1 MKKRMLKEIR
11 TAENTM
17 EAFGGYDH
25 RLRIAEGNF
34 YNEKNL
40 TSRYYPVM
48 STRDARAKLADIEGL
63 QGVLAKETLAW
74 VANGQL
80 YYGGEAV
87 EQIEPGDRS
96 DPTACEPFLLSE
108 GRKTMVAMGANIVI
122 YPDNMMY
129 SPNTGKWEHLFVA
142 FDGNADVYPYYD
154 DDTVAA
160 AVQRYDKL
168 PGGRPI
174 IAYVQWR
181 SDEDYPEGYNEGQF
195 WMVDNYAPK
204 DGDVVYVRRGET
216 IKTTPPRDDEGYYYN
231 TIKDG
236 GARNNDMLYR
246 YTVEGTFERIPTRKI
261 LARITSKDLN
271 EWKKRVDE
279 FSEIKGRFRVFSG
292 LAERVLAGTVVSV
305 KSSNDGAYYVDII
318 LEVKEDF
325 DLEELVA
332 EKWLIEYP
340 RKPILDIVVEN
351 GNRLWGCR
359 YGEGM
364 NGEMVNEIY
373 SSSLGDP
380 AGWNIFEG
388 IASDSYAVTV
398 GSDGPFTGA
407 ICYSDCMYFFKEN
420 GFHRV
425 TGNKPAN
432 YQVKYLSCHGVEK
445 GSERSLVIHGDAMY
459 YKGVDGIYC
468 YDGSIPYKIS
478 EALGGEHY
486 NNAVAGVLGDRIY
499 FEMEDLQGEKRI
511 FVYDTAKKLWHIEEA
526 VGALQFVPAYGNL
539 MYVSENGL
547 GIMEANGPRGVLND
561 LFNEAAVEG
570 AFSWFGEFGDFGLSE
585 PDAKYVSKI
594 RLRVTAEPG
603 ARITVEA
610 MCDSDGSWETVAVF
624 AAKNKQSVTLPII
637 TRRCDHFRL
646 RLSGVGGF
654 KLWTLTKEIESTS
667 EVRE

>member
-11 TAENTM
+11 TVENTM

-25 RLRIAEGNF
+25 RLRSAEGNF

-142 FDGNADVYPYYD
+142 FDGDADVYPYYD

-174 IAYVQWR
+174 EPYTEW
-181 SDEDYPEGYNEGQF
+181 DYSEGYDQIVGSGWKVALYEPK
-195 WMVDNYAPK
+195 VD
-204 DGDVVYVRRGET
+204 DVVYARIGED
-216 IKTTPPRDDEGYYYN
+216 IKISTPTDDKDIILDIGRD
-231 TIKDG
+231 K
-236 GARNNDMLYR
+236 GAKNYDIFYR
-246 YTVEGTFERIPTRKI
+246 YTEQEVFAIISTRKI
-261 LARITSKDLN
+261 LVRITTRDHD
-271 EWKKRVDE
+271 EWEKRVDE

-292 LAERVLAGTVVSV
+292 LAERVIAGTVVSV
-305 KSSNDGAYYVDII
+305 KKGRVLGDGSGNDFYYVDII
-318 LEVKEDF
+318 LEVKEKF

-340 RKPILDIVVEN
+340 RKPILDLVIEN

-364 NGEMVNEIY
+364 NGERANEIY

-407 ICYSDCMYFFKEN
+407 ICYSDCIYFFKEN

-432 YQVKYLSCHGVEK
+432 YQVKFFSCYGVEQ

-468 YDGSIPYKIS
+468 YDGSIP
-478 EALGGEHY
+478 
-486 NNAVAGVLGDRIY
+486 
-499 FEMEDLQGEKRI
+499 
-511 FVYDTAKKLWHIEEA
+511 
-526 VGALQFVPAYGNL
+526 
-539 MYVSENGL
+539 
-547 GIMEANGPRGVLND
+547 
-561 LFNEAAVEG
+561 
-570 AFSWFGEFGDFGLSE
+570 
-585 PDAKYVSKI
+585 
-594 RLRVTAEPG
+594 
-603 ARITVEA
+603 
-610 MCDSDGSWETVAVF
+610 
-624 AAKNKQSVTLPII
+624 
-637 TRRCDHFRL
+637 
-646 RLSGVGGF
+646 
-654 KLWTLTKEIESTS
+654 
-667 EVRE
+667 